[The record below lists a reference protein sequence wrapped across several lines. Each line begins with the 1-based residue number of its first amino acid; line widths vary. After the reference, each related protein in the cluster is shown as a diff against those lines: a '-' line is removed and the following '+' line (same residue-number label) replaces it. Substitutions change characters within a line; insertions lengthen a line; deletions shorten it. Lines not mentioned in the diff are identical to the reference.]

1 MKVTP
6 LEVCYS
12 QGTGLGL
19 LSRKSEWDSLF
30 TKHSPGCWFPRT
42 LSFPTSYCCF
52 PSNYLMVLLLK
63 KKKKFFCLTSQQKLL
78 VIHLRCLCNIFNLH
92 FYVYIMKQRCCQ
104 KHHRLR
110 GTQIICE
117 ARALFFVWNVISM
130 TNNSDSVVRKLPLK
144 SLWFCHGN
152 SCDKIM
158 AFIVLPLIHICK
170 VDFFFQSWQCRVQK
184 MQWGTTQYMS
194 SPRQHQELRLY
205 FKDKHTEAVVKDLW

>member
-1 MKVTP
+1 
-6 LEVCYS
+6 
-12 QGTGLGL
+12 
-19 LSRKSEWDSLF
+19 
-30 TKHSPGCWFPRT
+30 
-42 LSFPTSYCCF
+42 
-52 PSNYLMVLLLK
+52 MVLLLK
-63 KKKKFFCLTSQQKLL
+63 KKKQQKFFFLSTHQNLL

-104 KHHRLR
+104 KHHRLI

-117 ARALFFVWNVISM
+117 ARALFFVWKVISM
-130 TNNSDSVVRKLPLK
+130 TNHSDIIVRKLPLK

-170 VDFFFQSWQCRVQK
+170 VYFFSILTMQK